1 MTEYMTGGVALLDR
15 VEPIWLSLREH
26 HIQCSPFFSSELANS
41 EFAERRKELLKK
53 ANCGTLHVVI
63 ARQQHNDIGYIICS
77 CVEDKGEID
86 SLFVI
91 ASQRGKGI
99 GAELTRRGLA
109 WLDSIHA
116 SSIYVNVVFGNDDA
130 LKLYS
135 RWGIYPRSINLYR
148 KKNEN

>member
-109 WLDSIHA
+109 WLA
-116 SSIYVNVVFGNDDA
+116 
-130 LKLYS
+130 
-135 RWGIYPRSINLYR
+135 RINHR
-148 KKNEN
+148 KKT